1 MPIKL
6 REALLCSYMLLN
18 SKAWSDLKES
28 QIDKMEVVK
37 QSLLCSGGGPIQCVP
52 LPRGGHSDVKAP
64 DHDQEDD
71 VPSSD
76 PLKKYKETIKKV
88 YMKKKKQ
95 KTANDICLD
104 CCIN

>member
-37 QSLLCSGGGPIQCVP
+37 QSLLCSLVEARSNVFLYLEVGILTLRHLIMIRRMTYHHQI
-52 LPRGGHSDVKAP
+52 L
-64 DHDQEDD
+64 
-71 VPSSD
+71 
-76 PLKKYKETIKKV
+76 
-88 YMKKKKQ
+88 
-95 KTANDICLD
+95 
-104 CCIN
+104 